1 MSIWSQDMIHFKI
14 IFLGVVALSLSACVT
29 SSSPDDLGKPVYTGF
44 VERSDG
50 TAYHKSMGVS
60 CPETVGGMARTSTHV
75 YNDTGTDI
83 SCNYGGG
90 GRVFTIYLSQFPQY
104 DLRQIFQGARAA
116 IESRFSEQGY
126 ELYWTL

>member
-29 SSSPDDLGKPVYTGF
+29 SSSPDDLGKLVYTGF

-60 CPETVGGMARTSTHV
+60 CPETVVEAICKLAR
-75 YNDTGTDI
+75 D
-83 SCNYGGG
+83 
-90 GRVFTIYLSQFPQY
+90 IYLTVEMTVRDERGLALQN
-104 DLRQIFQGARAA
+104 
-116 IESRFSEQGY
+116 SEVLVDVINASKGP
-126 ELYWTL
+126 